1 MLTSPHCVEKQALS
15 AALLSLLLSLSLI
28 AHAEPGDSQEPDE
41 QETQPVLELVPP
53 QEGVLSEDELP
64 TLDGSITVE
73 ERIQLY
79 RDLERYS
86 RSIDSTHIVIENHRR
101 GMRERL
107 QERFS
112 GADKDNDGSISREE
126 ATESL
131 PQIARHFSQ
140 VDGNSDGV
148 VTLNEL
154 AVVQAKMMARRQRS
168 QMANSPPQQDANTAS
183 ALESEVQEID
193 MIKRKSKELNTSQKK
208 AL

>member
-1 MLTSPHCVEKQALS
+1 MLMSPLRIEKQAFGTVFLS
-15 AALLSLLLSLSLI
+15 ALFGLSLM
-28 AHAEPGDSQEPDE
+28 AHAGSVENQEAGE
-41 QETQPVLELVPP
+41 QDVQAQSESEFQQSEEVLKE
-53 QEGVLSEDELP
+53 ENELP
-64 TLDGSITVE
+64 TLDGSITME
-73 ERIQLY
+73 ERIRLH
-79 RDLERYS
+79 RDLDQYS

-140 VDGNSDGV
+140 VDGNGDGV

-154 AVVQAKMMARRQRS
+154 AVVQARMERRRTVTAKPEVPEGS
-168 QMANSPPQQDANTAS
+168 NTVK
-183 ALESEVQEID
+183 SEVQEVD
-193 MIKRKSKELNTSQKK
+193 MIKPKSKELSASQKK

>member
-1 MLTSPHCVEKQALS
+1 MLTSLHFIEKQAFGSILLT
-15 AALLSLLLSLSLI
+15 ALFGLSLM
-28 AHAEPGDSQEPDE
+28 AHAGPVENQEADDQDAQSQ
-41 QETQPVLELVPP
+41 TQSEIQQTEEL
-53 QEGVLSEDELP
+53 QQDNSLP
-64 TLDGSITVE
+64 TLDGSITME
-73 ERIQLY
+73 ERIRLY
-79 RDLERYS
+79 RDLDQYS

-101 GMRERL
+101 GMRDRL

-140 VDGNSDGV
+140 VDANADGV

-154 AVVQAKMMARRQRS
+154 AVVQARMMERRRTVT
-168 QMANSPPQQDANTAS
+168 AKPEPQEGSNTVK
-183 ALESEVQEID
+183 SEVQEVD
-193 MIKRKSKELNTSQKK
+193 MIKRKNKELSASQKK

>member
-1 MLTSPHCVEKQALS
+1 MLTFPHFAEKQALS
-15 AALLSLLLSLSLI
+15 AVLLSLLLGLSLT
-28 AHAEPGDSQEPDE
+28 AYAEPEDSQEPDE
-41 QETQPVLELVPP
+41 QELQSMLELVPP
-53 QEGVLSEDELP
+53 EKKLLNEDELP
-64 TLDGSITVE
+64 TLEGSITLE
-73 ERIQLY
+73 ERIQLH

-86 RSIDSTHIVIENHRR
+86 RSIDSSHIVIENHRR
-101 GMRERL
+101 GMRQRL

-140 VDGNSDGV
+140 VDSDSDGV

-154 AVVQAKMMARRQRS
+154 AVLQAKMMARRQRS
-168 QMANSPPQQDANTAS
+168 RMPNLSTPEEANTAS

-193 MIKRKSKELNTSQKK
+193 MIKRKSKELNTSQKN

>member
-1 MLTSPHCVEKQALS
+1 MWMSPHCPEKQALGAAFLS
-15 AALLSLLLSLSLI
+15 AFFGLSLI
-28 AHAEPGDSQEPDE
+28 AHAGSAENQEADL
-41 QETQPVLELVPP
+41 QEIQPVPELV
-53 QEGVLSEDELP
+53 QAEEDMLNEDELP
-64 TLDGSITVE
+64 TLDGSITME
-73 ERIQLY
+73 ERIRLY
-79 RDLERYS
+79 HDLERYS

-101 GMRERL
+101 GMRQRL

-112 GADKDNDGSISREE
+112 GADKDSNGSISREE

-140 VDGNSDGV
+140 VDGNGDGV

-154 AVVQAKMMARRQRS
+154 AIVQAKMIARHQRS
-168 QMANSPPQQDANTAS
+168 IMAKPQIPGDANTAS
-183 ALESEVQEID
+183 TESEAQEID